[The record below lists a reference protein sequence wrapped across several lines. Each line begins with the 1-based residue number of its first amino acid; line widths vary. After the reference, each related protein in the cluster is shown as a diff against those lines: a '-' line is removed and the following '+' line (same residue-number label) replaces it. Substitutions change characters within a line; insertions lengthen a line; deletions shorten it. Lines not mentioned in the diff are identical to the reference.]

1 MRMKRACL
9 SLFSIY
15 IVHRDRSII
24 ALAAVWPVA
33 LTTICGAGHE
43 TKTLLLL
50 ILPSKKKRCATTEKY
65 IKNNAYKRY
74 ITSYQIQK

>member
-50 ILPSKKKRCATTEKY
+50 ILPTKKKKKKKKRCATTEKY
-65 IKNNAYKRY
+65 IKNNAYK
-74 ITSYQIQK
+74 